1 MPTTVGPAAGDFLRL
16 SAQRHPDRACF
27 VLGNGRQWTFAEVN
41 SRVNR
46 LADAFAAHG
55 IGRGDRVALF
65 AVNGIGYA
73 EVILAC
79 LKLGCTYVP
88 LNNRLAAEETATL
101 LQSADPVALFTDE
114 RYIEHLAPL
123 LSHAP
128 NLRLTALFGGEY
140 DSFIPYERLVA
151 EGRDVEP
158 DVRVGDDE
166 IVGLAFTS
174 GTTGKPKGVLQ
185 SQRMIKNLVTA
196 ITLDYEIQ
204 PDEFRY
210 SSSPMFHI
218 GGQSPVLMHV
228 WRGFPTLILPQF
240 DVDEVL
246 WWLQHGELTG
256 CFLVPTMISGLLAHP
271 AVEQSDY
278 PELRSIIYG
287 AAPMPPTVLR
297 RALEVF
303 RCDFV
308 NAFGA
313 GTETGLQTVLGSA
326 DHRRAAA
333 GAEHLLG
340 SIGKPAYGVDLRLLD
355 SEGNDV
361 PRGSVGEIVT
371 LNAQTMSG
379 YLDRPEETAQA
390 LQDGWFRAGDLA
402 YMDDDGYLY
411 LAGRRNDMI
420 IRGAENI
427 YPIEIEDVL
436 CRHEDID
443 QAAVI
448 GAPDEHWGEVVVA
461 FIVPRRGRDVDTRSI
476 RTHCRQY
483 LAAYKVPAELI
494 TIAELPVNA
503 GGKVVR
509 RELRRRVC
517 SNEHHPPRQDRADGR
532 KDHLPAHP

>member
-27 VLGNGRQWTFAEVN
+27 IVGDGSQWTFAEVN

-46 LADAFAAHG
+46 LADALAAHD
-55 IGRGDRVALF
+55 IGRGDRVAIF

-73 EVILAC
+73 EVIFAC
-79 LKLGCTYVP
+79 LKLGCIYVP
-88 LNNRLAAEETATL
+88 LNNRLAAEETADL
-101 LQSADPVALFTDE
+101 LTIAAPAALFTDS
-114 RYIEHLAPL
+114 RYIEHVAPL
-123 LSHAP
+123 LSEVAD
-128 NLRLTALFGGEY
+128 LRLAALFDGQAAGFM
-140 DSFIPYERLVA
+140 SYERLVA

-158 DVRVGDDE
+158 AVGVGDDE

-218 GGQSPVLMHV
+218 GGQSPVLMHA

-246 WWLQHGELTG
+246 RWMQHGGLTG
-256 CFLVPTMISGLLAHP
+256 CFLVPTMISSLLAHP

-278 PELRSIIYG
+278 AQLRSIIYG

-303 RCDFV
+303 QCDFV

-355 SEGNDV
+355 ADGDEV
-361 PRGSVGEIVT
+361 PRGSIGEIVT
-371 LNAQTMSG
+371 RNAQTMSG
-379 YLDRPEETAQA
+379 YLDQPDETAQA
-390 LQDGWFRAGDLA
+390 VQDGWFRAGDLA
-402 YMDDDGYLY
+402 YMDDEGYLY

-436 CRHEDID
+436 CRHGDVD

-448 GAPDEHWGEVVVA
+448 GAPDELWGEVVVA
-461 FIVPRRGRDVDTRSI
+461 FIVPRRDRDVDAHSI
-476 RTHCRQY
+476 RAHCRQY
-483 LAAYKVPAELI
+483 LAAYKVPLEVI
-494 TIAELPVNA
+494 TIDEMPVNA
-503 GGKVVR
+503 GGKVLR
-509 RELRRRVC
+509 RELRRRVS
-517 SNEHHPPRQDRADGR
+517 SNDPNPNAAG
-532 KDHLPAHP
+532 